1 MKRLTKIGVV
11 SAANALGVLG
21 ALTGLVKVAILPIL
35 AVIAAGNLG
44 DVDAAVNTVATA
56 ASKSVADVI
65 TFGAVGWL
73 GGAVW
78 AWLLNLSFKWT
89 GGLAWEEKPTKAVK

>member
-1 MKRLTKIGVV
+1 MKKLTKVGVV

-21 ALTGLVKVAILPIL
+21 ALTGLVKVAVLPVL
-35 AVIAAGNLG
+35 AVVAAGNLG
-44 DVDAAVNTVATA
+44 DVDAAVKTIGTA
-56 ASKSVADVI
+56 ASSSVGDVI
-65 TFGAVGWL
+65 TFAAVGWL

-89 GGLAWEEKPTKAVK
+89 GGLSWEVK

>member
-1 MKRLTKIGVV
+1 MKKLTKVGVV

-21 ALTGLVKVAILPIL
+21 ALTGLVKVAILPVL
-35 AVIAAGNLG
+35 AIIAAGNLG
-44 DVDAAVNTVATA
+44 DVDAAVKTIGTA
-56 ASKSVADVI
+56 ASSGVGDVI
-65 TFGAVGWL
+65 TFAAIGWL

-89 GGLAWEEKPTKAVK
+89 GGLTWEVK